1 MAIRKVGIWCNR
13 DKVQALKAAERL
25 IGALRRHGIEAG
37 ADDTLYSRLA
47 HAHASEGLD
56 GSDLIITLGGDGTLL
71 SGIDEAMR
79 LDVPMLGVNLGHVGF
94 LTEIEPDQIEEA
106 VERIASGEYSVEK
119 RMLLQAEGHELFG
132 LNDIC
137 ITRSQDSTRILTM
150 SVYMNG
156 RLIQR
161 FAGDG
166 LIIATPTGSTGYSMS
181 AGGPLVTPGVD
192 LMLITPICAHTP
204 HAKPMVIPA
213 GAAVE
218 VELEDQCEAI
228 LAMDGR
234 YLNTIPAGGCVRV
247 RQSERSAR
255 FIRIN
260 EADFL
265 GRLKS
270 KLMDWGAK

>member
-13 DKVQALKAAERL
+13 NKVQALQAAERL
-25 IGALRRHGIEAG
+25 IGALHRHGIEAG

-47 HAHASEGLD
+47 HVDAQEGLD

-79 LDVPMLGVNLGHVGF
+79 LDAPMLGVNLGHVGF
-94 LTEIEPDQIEEA
+94 LTEIEPEQIEQAVQRLAEGDYH
-106 VERIASGEYSVEK
+106 VER
-119 RMLLQAEGHELFG
+119 RMLLQAEGHPLFG
-132 LNDIC
+132 LNDVC
-137 ITRSQDSTRILTM
+137 ITRSQTSARILTM
-150 SVYMNG
+150 TVYLNG

-161 FAGDG
+161 LAGDG

-192 LMLITPICAHTP
+192 LMLLTPICAHTP
-204 HAKPMVIPA
+204 HAKPMVVPA
-213 GAAVE
+213 GAMVE
-218 VELEDQCEAI
+218 VALEDQCEGV

-234 YLNTIPAGGCVRV
+234 YLDTIPAGGRVRV
-247 RQSERSAR
+247 RQSERDAR
-255 FIRIN
+255 FIRLN
-260 EADFL
+260 DPDFL

-270 KLMDWGAK
+270 KLMDWGQ

>member
-13 DKVQALKAAERL
+13 DKEKALRAAERL
-25 IGALRRHGIEAG
+25 IGALHRYGIEAG

-47 HAHASEGLD
+47 HADAQEGLE
-56 GSDLIITLGGDGTLL
+56 GSDLIVTLGGDGTLL

-94 LTEIEPDQIEEA
+94 LTEIEPDQIDQTVDRLARGDYWEEP
-106 VERIASGEYSVEK
+106 
-119 RMLLQAEGHELFG
+119 RMLLQAEGHALFG
-132 LNDIC
+132 LNDVT
-137 ITRSQDSTRILTM
+137 ITRSQTSTRILTM
-150 SVYMNG
+150 AVYLNG

-192 LMLITPICAHTP
+192 LMLLTPICAHTP
-204 HAKPMVIPA
+204 HAKPMVVPA
-213 GAAVE
+213 GAEVAVA
-218 VELEDQCEAI
+218 LEDQCEAV

-234 YLNTIPAGGCVRV
+234 RLTTIPAGGRIRV
-247 RQSERSAR
+247 FRAEKPAR
-255 FIRIN
+255 FIRLS
-260 EADFL
+260 EGDFF

-270 KLMDWGAK
+270 KLLDWGK

>member
-13 DKVQALKAAERL
+13 DKAQALKAAERL
-25 IGALRRHGIEAG
+25 IGALHRHGIEAG

-47 HAHASEGLD
+47 HADAQEGLD

-79 LDVPMLGVNLGHVGF
+79 LNVPMLGVNLGHMGF
-94 LTEIEPDQIEEA
+94 LTEIEPDQIEDT
-106 VERIASGEYSVEK
+106 VERLAQGDYWEEP
-119 RMLLQAEGHELFG
+119 RMLLQADGHPLFG
-132 LNDIC
+132 LNDVS
-137 ITRSQDSTRILTM
+137 ITRSQTSTRILTM
-150 SVYMNG
+150 TVYLNG

-161 FAGDG
+161 FSGDG

-192 LMLITPICAHTP
+192 LMLLTPICAHTP
-204 HAKPMVIPA
+204 HAKPMVVPA
-213 GAAVE
+213 GAQVE
-218 VELEDQCEAI
+218 VELKDQCEAI

-234 YLNTIPAGGCVRV
+234 YLDTIPAGGCVKVHRA
-247 RQSERSAR
+247 ERSAR
-255 FIRIN
+255 FIRLSDP
-260 EADFL
+260 DFF

-270 KLMDWGAK
+270 KLLDWGK